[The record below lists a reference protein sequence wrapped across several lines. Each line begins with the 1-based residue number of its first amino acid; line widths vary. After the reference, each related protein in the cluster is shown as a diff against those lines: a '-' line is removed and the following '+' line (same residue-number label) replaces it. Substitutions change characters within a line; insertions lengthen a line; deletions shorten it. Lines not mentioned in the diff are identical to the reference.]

1 MLVHTPNCYL
11 GYIQVTNIYKLFT
24 LLPNIYTYRLR
35 SKYFLITEIISEV
48 ISLAPHFYQQ
58 VAKKDKTPEPFTKT

>member
-1 MLVHTPNCYL
+1 M
-11 GYIQVTNIYKLFT
+11 FT

-48 ISLAPHFYQQ
+48 ISLAPHFYQY
-58 VAKKDKTPEPFTKT
+58 KKGQNT